1 MDSLI
6 KVLTAIGII
15 AAIGFIGKLHYDH
28 CKELKHKKEL
38 RTEIDEKSKKIAEQ
52 GYTHDVDYSS
62 NCKKSLETELAKLD
76 SVQNVIDS
84 LATEKLLNTWTYQ
97 IPHDGDPNTSTV
109 PITLDGSESSATE
122 DGEDI
127 SYKWKIYSD
136 VNGNGSLTTVD
147 GEEITFEGEAGEHMV
162 QLIVTDSYGARD
174 KSTKWIDIKAEDNKD
189 PEAVIEKK

>member
-28 CKELKHKKEL
+28 CKDLKHKKEL
-38 RTEIDEKSKKIAEQ
+38 KKEIDEKSKKIDEQ

-62 NCKKSLETELAKLD
+62 NCTKSLETELAKLD
-76 SVQNVIDS
+76 SVQNIIDS

-109 PITLDGSESSATE
+109 QITLDGSESSATE

-136 VNGNGSLTTVD
+136 VNGKGGLTTVD
-147 GEEITFEGEAGEHMV
+147 GEE
-162 QLIVTDSYGARD
+162 
-174 KSTKWIDIKAEDNKD
+174 
-189 PEAVIEKK
+189 